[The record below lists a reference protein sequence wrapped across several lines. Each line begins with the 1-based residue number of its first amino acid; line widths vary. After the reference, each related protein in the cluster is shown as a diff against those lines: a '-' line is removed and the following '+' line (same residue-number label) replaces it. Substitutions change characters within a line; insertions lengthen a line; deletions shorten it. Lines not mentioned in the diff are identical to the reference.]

1 MITHITPLVPPRSHR
16 GAMLLMVLSMLS
28 LFLLMGALGIVMATR
43 SREAARAF
51 AAATAGRSQLPA
63 IARAAADEALLTLL
77 RGSTD
82 SNVKKDVTKSLLG
95 DMYSTPID
103 QRYDAFD
110 DANPFLTR
118 LTLTGSGQETGKVTA
133 APRPAFRT
141 GSNALLSCEV
151 DNDGDGISDGVWLDD
166 VLPPVHLPAGGQLAF
181 RVSYLVLDLDG
192 RINVN
197 AHGRRAD
204 DPRGSTEPEG
214 PADIAAAT
222 VVGGTTSWQLL
233 LSTAGGQLT
242 SSGTV
247 SPTLQWRPAPTIN
260 QSVDGRFAS
269 GTSTKTY
276 LLRLDLEAPRP
287 AMLAGALTQNPFTLG
302 ELERVLR
309 QFDAD
314 ASTLPARLAA
324 IVGNHSERS
333 RMRITTDSW
342 ESTGS
347 RANIKWAAPNA
358 GVTDE
363 IAFWNMLVPV
373 IVSAG
378 ATQAE
383 AEQWIANIVEFRDKD
398 NSPNTPFPNGVAGV
412 EPTSVNIPGPWNLGY
427 FESPAQALGVPMG
440 TAQDISD
447 RQAAGL
453 PVTSLAHKYPKI
465 LESITVTSLFEE
477 TIKTDPKREPGR
489 INVNTC
495 DKTVWA
501 ALIGKDGA
509 SLNTAE
515 KNPYLP
521 DDPAAPVTPAKNT
534 LELLKNV
541 PLVFSGTTYDVSTLN
556 HSMANRFANAGTVR
570 SHVFAIWITV
580 EVTNTS
586 ATGATP
592 SCYRLFAIVDRS
604 IPVTYAEGQNNN
616 VRDMIRLQRFLN

>member
-1 MITHITPLVPPRSHR
+1 MITHSNHIGLPKGRR

-63 IARAAADEALLTLL
+63 IARAAADDALLTLL

-82 SNVKKDVTKSLLG
+82 STVRKDVTKSLLG

-110 DANPFLTR
+110 DDNPFLTR
-118 LTLTGSGQETGKVTA
+118 LTLTGSGQVTA

-141 GSNALLSCEV
+141 GSNALLPCEV
-151 DNDGDGISDGVWLDD
+151 DNDGDGVSDGIWLDE
-166 VLPPVHLPAGGQLAF
+166 VLPPVNLPAGGQLTF

-214 PADIAAAT
+214 PADVAAPT
-222 VVGGTTSWQLL
+222 VVGGTTAWQLL
-233 LSTAGGQLT
+233 LSTAGGSIT
-242 SSGTV
+242 SSGSV

-260 QSVDGRFAS
+260 QSVDGRYAS

-276 LLRLDLEAPRP
+276 SLRLDLEAPRP
-287 AMLAGALTQNPFTLG
+287 AMLASATTQNPFTLG

-314 ASTLPARLAA
+314 ASTLPARLAG
-324 IVGNHSERS
+324 ILGNNSERA

-342 ESTGS
+342 ELPGS
-347 RANIKWAAPNA
+347 RSNIKWAAANA
-358 GVTDE
+358 GVNDE

-378 ATQAE
+378 ASQVE
-383 AEQWIANIVEFRDKD
+383 AQQWVANIVEFRDKD
-398 NSPNTPFPNGVAGV
+398 NSPNTPFPNGVNGV
-412 EPTSVNIPGPWNLGY
+412 EPTSVGIPGPWNLGY

-440 TAQDISD
+440 TAQEINDL
-447 RQAAGL
+447 RAAGL

-465 LESITVTSLFEE
+465 LESITVPSLFEQ
-477 TIKTDPKREPGR
+477 TINADPKREPGR

-495 DKTVWA
+495 DNTVWA
-501 ALIGKDGA
+501 ALIGKDPT
-509 SLNTAE
+509 SLTAAE

-521 DDPAAPVTPAKNT
+521 DDPLAPFTPAKNT
-534 LELLKNV
+534 LALLTNV

-556 HSMANRFANAGTVR
+556 HSIANRFANAGTVR
-570 SHVFAIWITV
+570 SHMFAIWITV

-592 SCYRLFAIVDRS
+592 TCYRLFAIVDRS

-616 VRDMIRLQRFLN
+616 VRDVIRLQRFLN